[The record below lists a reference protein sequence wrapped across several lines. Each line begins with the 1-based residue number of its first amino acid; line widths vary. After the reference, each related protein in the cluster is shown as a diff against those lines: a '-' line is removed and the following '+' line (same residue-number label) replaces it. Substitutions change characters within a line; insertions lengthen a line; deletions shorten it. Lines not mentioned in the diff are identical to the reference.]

1 MKAVLVLEEMPTE
14 CIECQFCRVL
24 ADNKPTETH
33 CLLTAKRNEDGVNTR
48 AEWCPLRPL
57 PERKDEGS
65 VLKPLPFEVYMY
77 RYGFN
82 ECLDEIIGETE

>member
-1 MKAVLVLEEMPTE
+1 MKAILVIDIPKDCYDCPCYYEDLGKCEAINKT
-14 CIECQFCRVL
+14 VK
-24 ADNKPTETH
+24 ADYDVRPS
-33 CLLTAKRNEDGVNTR
+33 
-48 AEWCPLRPL
+48 WCPLRPL

-82 ECLDEIIGETE
+82 ECLDEIMGETE

>member
-1 MKAVLVLEEMPTE
+1 MKAILVFDMPATCTGCPCYDYIHGVCANTHKDCE
-14 CIECQFCRVL
+14 LRIQE
-24 ADNKPTETH
+24 KP
-33 CLLTAKRNEDGVNTR
+33 V
-48 AEWCPLRPL
+48 WCPARPL

-82 ECLDEIIGETE
+82 ECLDEIIGEAE

>member
-1 MKAVLVLEEMPTE
+1 MKVILVFDKPNYCYE
-14 CIECQFCRVL
+14 CPCYYEDKDKCEVRNQRAI
-24 ADNKPTETH
+24 ADIGIPS
-33 CLLTAKRNEDGVNTR
+33 
-48 AEWCPLRPL
+48 WCPLRPL

-82 ECLDEIIGETE
+82 ECLDEIVGETE

>member
-1 MKAVLVLEEMPTE
+1 MKAILVIDEMPTG
-14 CIECQFCRVL
+14 CIGCPCYYEDRGKCQNTWEEV
-24 ADNKPTETH
+24 
-33 CLLTAKRNEDGVNTR
+33 EDDCTR
-48 AEWCPLRPL
+48 PSLCPLRPL

-82 ECLDEIIGETE
+82 ECLDEIVGETE

>member
-1 MKAVLVLEEMPTE
+1 MKAILVIDMPNGCDECPLNSHTE
-14 CIECQFCRVL
+14 YDFDVCWVTQG
-24 ADNKPTETH
+24 K
-33 CLLTAKRNEDGVNTR
+33 GG
-48 AEWCPLRPL
+48 CPLRPL

-82 ECLDEIIGETE
+82 ECLDEIAGETE

>member
-1 MKAVLVLEEMPTE
+1 MKAILVIDEMPTG
-14 CIECQFCRVL
+14 CIGCPCYYEDRGKCQNTWEEV
-24 ADNKPTETH
+24 
-33 CLLTAKRNEDGVNTR
+33 EDDCTR
-48 AEWCPLRPL
+48 PSWCPLRPL

-82 ECLDEIIGETE
+82 ECLDEIAGETE

>member
-1 MKAVLVLEEMPTE
+1 MCEAFNKKAK
-14 CIECQFCRVL
+14 
-24 ADNKPTETH
+24 ADSGRPS
-33 CLLTAKRNEDGVNTR
+33 
-48 AEWCPLRPL
+48 WCPLRPL

-82 ECLDEIIGETE
+82 ECLDEIVGETE